1 LPKSRHVPERSCVA
15 CGNKMPKAKLIR
27 VVRASDG
34 SIIVDTTGR
43 ESGRGAYL
51 CHLPQCWRKALTKGS
66 LQRSFKKVL
75 STKDLEPIQTYYEEN
90 LASQA
95 TVQ

>member
-1 LPKSRHVPERSCVA
+1 MPKSRHVPERSCVA
-15 CGNKMPKAKLIR
+15 CGNKMPKPKLIR
-27 VVRASDG
+27 VVQASDG
-34 SIIVDTTGR
+34 SIIVDTTGK

-51 CHLPQCWRKALTKGS
+51 CHLPQCWGKALTKGS

>member
-27 VVRASDG
+27 VVQASEG

-51 CHLPQCWRKALTKGS
+51 CHLPECWGKALTKGP
-66 LQRSFKKVL
+66 LQRSFKQDL
-75 STKDLEPIQTYYEEN
+75 STKDLEPVRTYYEEN

-95 TVQ
+95 TAQ